1 MLVPELIQDDA
12 SVENL
17 SAAVVEAFDADRL
30 EVLQIEFARL
40 QEQLAVD
47 SGAVAAG
54 AIAELL
60 AQ

>member
-1 MLVPELIQDDA
+1 
-12 SVENL
+12 
-17 SAAVVEAFDADRL
+17 VVEAFDGDRR
-30 EVLQIEFARL
+30 EVMQAEFSRL

-60 AQ
+60 VQ